1 MYFIGGD
8 SGASNSIIRMASTS
22 PYTATTL
29 ATSSGTGSLNDLFR
43 GLTLSPTL
51 PVVAP
56 PIVALRLTNGG
67 AALSATNGNAI
78 VIDQYN
84 GTALVSS
91 TPVPPTQCSLD
102 GAAVNTYVYEG
113 RLSQSSDA
121 LSVSLGCFATA
132 VGTPVSG
139 AARAIV
145 SINAS
150 NFVSAPLSTLLAGP
164 ALMAVTQAAAGA
176 YYFGAAGTPLG
187 LFYVS
192 PAGVTTTLSSSLDIV
207 AISIYSGSLWVAS
220 PKIGYG
226 VYLVGTSGTL
236 PVSTGVGF
244 TQVTGGYTGNQWTSS
259 FVFQSPTALWT
270 TDEGYNVGAC
280 RTTVPSPHLAFV
292 QGPGLR
298 AMQLAF
304 TASRRLRFAT
314 RLHVTRR
321 LLQAGRLLSRGLLPA

>member
-1 MYFIGGD
+1 MHTYPQLQVEHNAPSFPACTAGVYGFSATRLCYTAKCYTSITAKDAPIWAGKASAITGQWEGGTYWVYFIGGD

-113 RLSQSSDA
+113 RLSQSSAVFRCSERVTRVLRDSCRDA
-121 LSVSLGCFATA
+121 CLRRGESYCLDKCVKLCVRSALYAPSGPGTHGCYTSRCGGLLFRCSRHAAGPVLCLSCRCDYDSV
-132 VGTPVSG
+132 
-139 AARAIV
+139 
-145 SINAS
+145 
-150 NFVSAPLSTLLAGP
+150 FVS
-164 ALMAVTQAAAGA
+164 
-176 YYFGAAGTPLG
+176 
-187 LFYVS
+187 
-192 PAGVTTTLSSSLDIV
+192 
-207 AISIYSGSLWVAS
+207 
-220 PKIGYG
+220 
-226 VYLVGTSGTL
+226 
-236 PVSTGVGF
+236 
-244 TQVTGGYTGNQWTSS
+244 
-259 FVFQSPTALWT
+259 
-270 TDEGYNVGAC
+270 
-280 RTTVPSPHLAFV
+280 
-292 QGPGLR
+292 
-298 AMQLAF
+298 
-304 TASRRLRFAT
+304 
-314 RLHVTRR
+314 
-321 LLQAGRLLSRGLLPA
+321 